1 MSEPAVR
8 RIAAAFFFAAAGCAF
23 GTSVA
28 HENHHPG
35 EVLSERQTLVPASKD
50 YVAPDPHSLGG
61 HFELTDH
68 NGRAVEDTTF
78 RGRWMLI
85 YFGYPGCREACP
97 VALLTMTQAL
107 DAMGQ
112 DADQIQP
119 LFIDFSMEEPD
130 LKGLGQFV
138 GNFHPRL
145 LGLAGTRAQTFAAVR
160 QFKVRREYMHANYS
174 EKETGPRID
183 HTTYFYLVDPNGI
196 TQAYFYHDQPVESI
210 IADIRQH
217 VPARTP

>member
-1 MSEPAVR
+1 MSKSLLRRVAAVVL
-8 RIAAAFFFAAAGCAF
+8 AAATCSIGPAFAQE
-23 GTSVA
+23 
-28 HENHHPG
+28 HRHLPG
-35 EVLSERQTLVPASKD
+35 EVLSERQTLVPAKD

-68 NGRAVEDTTF
+68 NGRTVEDTTF
-78 RGRWMLI
+78 RGSWMLI

-97 VALLTMTQAL
+97 VALLTMTRAL
-107 DAMGQ
+107 EAMGS

-145 LGLAGTRAQTFAAVR
+145 LGLAGTRAQTFAALR

-183 HTTYFYLVDPNGI
+183 HTTYFYLVDPAGV

-217 VPARTP
+217 VPARKP

>member
-1 MSEPAVR
+1 MPRSMKAARLMLLASLAAPA
-8 RIAAAFFFAAAGCAF
+8 C
-23 GTSVA
+23 A
-28 HENHHPG
+28 HEGHHPG
-35 EVLSERQTLVPASKD
+35 EMVSERESIAPAPG
-50 YVAPDPHSLGG
+50 YVAPDPQTLGG

-78 RGRWMLI
+78 RGHWMLI
-85 YFGYPGCREACP
+85 YFGYTGCREACP

-107 DAMGQ
+107 DAMGRE
-112 DADQIQP
+112 ADQIQP

-183 HTTYFYLVDPNGI
+183 HTTYFYLVDPDGI